1 MTKFFDAN
9 VHSPPQEIINC
20 IGIETYNINI
30 EYVIT
35 PHIGYISTIFDSN
48 NVDAQDQNLPTHE
61 FHSLLQKKNIDQFF
75 IFDYVMFRKK
85 QNPNEP
91 LHLFITGGAGTGKTF
106 MLMLLIPGL
115 L

>member
-35 PHIGYISTIFDSN
+35 PHIGISTIFDSN
-48 NVDAQDQNLPTHE
+48 NVDAQHQNLPTHE
-61 FHSLLQKKNIDQFF
+61 FHSLFQMNIEQRF
-75 IFDYVMFRKK
+75 IFDYVMFKKK

-91 LHLFITGGAGTGKTF
+91 LHLFITGGAGICKIF